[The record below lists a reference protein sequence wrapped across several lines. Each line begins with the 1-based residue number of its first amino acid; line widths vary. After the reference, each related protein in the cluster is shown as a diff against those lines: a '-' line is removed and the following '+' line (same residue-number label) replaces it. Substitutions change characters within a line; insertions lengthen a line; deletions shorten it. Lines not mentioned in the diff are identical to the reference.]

1 MTNFLS
7 SDLSY
12 GDSLWGSRRINKA
25 LAGLYNEWILI
36 VLTIMIELIFT
47 SWFDPY
53 EEVLPEQLI
62 TGVGCSAGRS
72 SMFFAEAR
80 LSILLHQCSTSYF
93 IR

>member
-25 LAGLYNEWILI
+25 LAGLYNES
-36 VLTIMIELIFT
+36 VYSPVQTSKDTAET
-47 SWFDPY
+47 PDSWFDPA

-62 TGVGCSAGRS
+62 TGVGCSAGLRNYS
-72 SMFFAEAR
+72 RTGICLIPVQF
-80 LSILLHQCSTSYF
+80 SISFSIH
-93 IR
+93 